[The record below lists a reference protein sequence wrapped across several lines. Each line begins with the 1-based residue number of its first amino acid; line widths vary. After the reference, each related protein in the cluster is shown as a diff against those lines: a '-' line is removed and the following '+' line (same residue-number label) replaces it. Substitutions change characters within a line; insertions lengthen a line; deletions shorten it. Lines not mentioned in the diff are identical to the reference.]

1 MGDTGGGAVAG
12 MLPEAKKMSFAQSG
26 PKKQTST
33 NAQSWDRDD
42 NRFDRSFFQ
51 NNFPN
56 YFKVVLGATE
66 RNMVLAIKTGKREYV
81 GQRIKRISGADL
93 HMELLSGKEQKI
105 SFSEIGSVDL
115 RPK

>member
-12 MLPEAKKMSFAQSG
+12 MLPEAKDELAQSG

-33 NAQSWDRDD
+33 EAQSWDRDD
-42 NRFDRSFFQ
+42 TVSTARFPKQ
-51 NNFPN
+51 LPELLQ
-56 YFKVVLGATE
+56 VVLGAAE
-66 RNMVLAIKTGKREYV
+66 RNGVERTGKREYV

-105 SFSEIGSVDL
+105 SFSEIGSVDSRL
-115 RPK
+115 K